1 MKSQRHDA
9 DLRLLYN
16 FIFCYFLG
24 YFMRLVVQGRAISMA
39 HLQHIHGLLGGNAQF
54 MQVAEYAYYL
64 AIQSTSKPL
73 DVSNVQTFCAGQ
85 KIDCALVPDAQ
96 RLSHFG
102 LAVMDMDS
110 TLINIECID
119 EIADMMNLKPQVS
132 AITEKSM
139 RGELDFAQSLRKR
152 VALLKGLPETALQKV
167 IDERLRANPGAH
179 EWIAA
184 CKANNIKTMVV
195 SGGFTLFANHVKTML
210 GLDYAVANTFEIID
224 GKLTGNVLGD
234 IIDAERKAQELVK
247 LRDELGLNPDQTIA
261 IGDGANDL
269 KMMSV
274 ATVGVAYHAKP
285 VVQSQA
291 TYALNHSGL
300 DGVINLFTA

>member
-1 MKSQRHDA
+1 
-9 DLRLLYN
+9 
-16 FIFCYFLG
+16 
-24 YFMRLVVQGRAISMA
+24 MRLVVQGRAITTA
-39 HLQHIHGLLGGNAQF
+39 HLTHIHRIIGGNTQF
-54 MQVAEYAYYL
+54 MQIAEHAYYL
-64 AIQSTSKPL
+64 PIQSTNKPL
-73 DVSNVQTFCAGQ
+73 EVSDVQKFCAEQ

-102 LAVMDMDS
+102 LCVMDMDS

-119 EIADMMNLKPQVS
+119 EIADMMNIKPQVS
-132 AITEKSM
+132 AITEQSM
-139 RGELDFAQSLRKR
+139 RGELDFAQSLKAR
-152 VALLKGLPETALQKV
+152 VALLKGLPEAALQQV
-167 IDERLRANPGAH
+167 IDERLRANPGAV

-224 GKLTGNVLGD
+224 GKLTGNILGD
-234 IIDAERKAQELVK
+234 IVDAERKAQELVK
-247 LRDELGLNPDQTIA
+247 LRDKLGLKADQTIA

-274 ATVGVAYHAKP
+274 AAVGVAYHAKP
-285 VVQSQA
+285 IVQQQA
-291 TYALNHSGL
+291 TYALNYSGL